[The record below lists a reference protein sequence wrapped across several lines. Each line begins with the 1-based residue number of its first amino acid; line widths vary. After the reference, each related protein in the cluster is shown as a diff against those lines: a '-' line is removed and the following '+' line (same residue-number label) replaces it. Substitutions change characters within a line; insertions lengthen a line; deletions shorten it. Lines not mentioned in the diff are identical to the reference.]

1 MRAVVGL
8 FPANAV
14 GDDIEVYADES
25 RSCVLTTLN
34 HLRQQKGKPAGQP
47 HECLADYV
55 APKEAGAADWIGAFA
70 VTAGI
75 GIDEHVKR
83 FEAAHDDYSAILLK
97 ALADR
102 LAEAF
107 AEKLH
112 EVVRQELWGYETVRL
127 SNEQLI
133 KEEYQGIR
141 PAPGYPACPDHTEK
155 PELFRL
161 LDATKHTGIT
171 LTESLAMSPAAAV
184 SGWYFAHPQAKYF
197 GVGRVAKDQITD
209 LARRKVRVVERQ
221 ADAGSQQ
228 LLAHLLAEARVTRGQ
243 LQVTP
248 RPAHAET
255 DLAAAIHEGKADA
268 GVGIEAAA
276 RAHGLAFIPLATER
290 LDLLL
295 RRRDYFESNVQAL
308 LAFARTADLREQA
321 AALGGYDVSHTG
333 RVVFNG

>member
-1 MRAVVGL
+1 V
-8 FPANAV
+8 
-14 GDDIEVYADES
+14 DE
-25 RSCVLTTLN
+25 R
-34 HLRQQKGKPAGQP
+34 
-47 HECLADYV
+47 
-55 APKEAGAADWIGAFA
+55 
-70 VTAGI
+70 
-75 GIDEHVKR
+75 VKR

-127 SNEQLI
+127 TNEQLI

-197 GVGRVAKDQITD
+197 GVGRVARDQVED
-209 LARRKVRVVERQ
+209 LARRKGEGTEWMERWL
-221 ADAGSQQ
+221 GSN
-228 LLAHLLAEARVTRGQ
+228 LA
-243 LQVTP
+243 
-248 RPAHAET
+248 
-255 DLAAAIHEGKADA
+255 
-268 GVGIEAAA
+268 
-276 RAHGLAFIPLATER
+276 
-290 LDLLL
+290 
-295 RRRDYFESNVQAL
+295 Y
-308 LAFARTADLREQA
+308 
-321 AALGGYDVSHTG
+321 
-333 RVVFNG
+333 